1 MYHGYY
7 YSGDCSDPSV
17 QRAIKKAF
25 RDNFYQAR
33 RKLSVCTVGNTC
45 NLDRVSVTCG
55 ESGGRRHRRS
65 LPVAGVDAELLLELG
80 VNGTGRFING
90 TEEIA
95 AAIDEIVDSIREIS
109 PSVLREVSGRE
120 NMTVLMDLIDSS
132 AEDVVIVCA
141 DGETHNAQG
150 CAKCPRGTFHEQSEG
165 RCSPCPAGSY
175 QDEEGALSCKP
186 CPGSASTATPKSTSI
201 DDCKPA
207 CSPGTFSRDGLET
220 CRACPLGMYQDEP
233 QQARCKRCP
242 PGSTTEAFGSVSAA
256 DCKEYCKPGT
266 HSFSGLQPCKSCEKG
281 TYQGL
286 SGQKS
291 CAPCPARTTTL
302 QEGSNSHLECV
313 EVEH

>member
-1 MYHGYY
+1 MLSPKQAKRMYHGYY

-150 CAKCPRGTFHEQSEG
+150 CA
-165 RCSPCPAGSY
+165 
-175 QDEEGALSCKP
+175 
-186 CPGSASTATPKSTSI
+186 
-201 DDCKPA
+201 A

-313 EVEH
+313 DEY